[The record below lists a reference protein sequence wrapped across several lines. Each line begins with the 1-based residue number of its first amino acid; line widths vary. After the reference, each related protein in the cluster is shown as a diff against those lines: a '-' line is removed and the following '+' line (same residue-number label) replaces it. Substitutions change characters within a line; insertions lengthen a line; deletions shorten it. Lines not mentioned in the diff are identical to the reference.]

1 MSNVV
6 EVSQLRIAYDEVMA
20 VQDISFQLER
30 GRIYGFVGPNGA
42 GKTSTIK
49 ALAGVIESTQGTIIL
64 NGFNLELDRE
74 KALRHVG
81 YMPDFSPV
89 YENLKVWEYLD
100 VFAAAYGINST
111 ERSLHVEKWLNK
123 SDLVS
128 KRESLIKGLSRGM
141 RQRLVLAKTLES
153 DPNILLLD
161 EPASGLDPIARKQM
175 RDLIKE
181 ASVSGATILISSH
194 ILSELSEFIDAAI
207 ILEKGK
213 LVVAGSIDEI
223 RTQTGGGQ
231 TITVRFIDENAGTTV
246 LEKLFTTEGI
256 ALDRVSHGKAGYVIR
271 FGNTGDDAARFLNK
285 ILTSGVAVAECSLKN
300 DTIEDIFLKV
310 GAKEVA

>member
-1 MSNVV
+1 MNNVV

-20 VQDISFQLER
+20 VHDISFQLER
-30 GRIYGFVGPNGA
+30 GKIYGFVGPNGA

-49 ALAGVIESTQGTIIL
+49 ALAGVIEATQGSIVL
-64 NGFNLELDRE
+64 NGFNLDLERE

-100 VFAAAYGINST
+100 VFAAAYDIVAA
-111 ERSLHVEKWLNK
+111 ERPAHVKKWLEK

-128 KRESLIKGLSRGM
+128 KRDSLIKGLSRGM

-153 DPNILLLD
+153 NPNILLLD

-181 ASVSGATILISSH
+181 AANHGATVLISSH
-194 ILSELSEFIDAAI
+194 ILSELSEFIDSAI
-207 ILEKGK
+207 ILEKGN
-213 LVVAGSIDEI
+213 LVVAGSIDQI

-231 TITVRFIDENAGTTV
+231 TITVRFSDENAGTDV
-246 LEKLFTTEGI
+246 LEKLLASEGI
-256 ALDRVSHGKAGYVIR
+256 ALDRVSHNKGGYVIR
-271 FGNTGDDAARFLNK
+271 FGNTGDDAVRFLNK
-285 ILTSGVAVAECSLKN
+285 VLTSGARIAECSLKN
-300 DTIEDIFLKV
+300 DDIEDIFLKV

>member
-1 MSNVV
+1 MNAL
-6 EVSQLRIAYDEVMA
+6 EVTNLRVAYDEVIA
-20 VQDISFQLER
+20 VHDISFALER
-30 GRIYGFVGPNGA
+30 GKIYGFVGPNGA

-49 ALAGVIESTQGTIIL
+49 ALAGVMEPTQGTILL

-74 KALRHVG
+74 KALRHLG

-100 VFAAAYGINST
+100 VFAAAYGLKGLDRAS
-111 ERSLHVEKWLNK
+111 HVEQWLNK
-123 SDLVS
+123 TDLFP
-128 KRESLIKGLSRGM
+128 KRETLVKGLSRGM
-141 RQRLVLAKTLES
+141 RQRLVLAKTLET

-181 ASVSGATILISSH
+181 TSHKGSTVLISSH

-213 LVVAGSIDEI
+213 LVVSGSIDEI
-223 RTQTGGGQ
+223 RQKIGGGQ
-231 TITVRFIDENAGTTV
+231 KLIVRFTDEQKGK
-246 LEKLFTTEGI
+246 ELFEQLCMRENITPEQI
-256 ALDRVSHGKAGYVIR
+256 LRDKSNYVIA
-271 FGNTGDDAARFLNK
+271 FGNDANKAAQFLNK
-285 ILTSGVAVAECSLKN
+285 ILSAGVSVAECSIKSDN
-300 DTIEDIFLKV
+300 IEDIFLKV

>member
-30 GRIYGFVGPNGA
+30 GKIYGFVGPNGA

-49 ALAGVIESTQGTIIL
+49 ALAGVLEPTQGTILL
-64 NGFNLELDRE
+64 NGFNLDLNRE

-100 VFAAAYGINST
+100 VFAAAYGIASSA
-111 ERSLHVEKWLNK
+111 RPSHVERWLEK
-123 SDLVS
+123 SDLTT
-128 KRESLIKGLSRGM
+128 KRDALVKGLSRGM
-141 RQRLVLAKTLES
+141 RQRLVLAKTLET

-161 EPASGLDPIARKQM
+161 EPASGLDPIARKHM

-181 ASVSGATILISSH
+181 AATNGAMVLLSSH
-194 ILSELSEFIDAAI
+194 ILSELSEFIDSAI

-213 LVVAGSIDEI
+213 LVVGGTIEEI

-231 TITVRFIDENAGTTV
+231 TIMVRFKDANAGTAV
-246 LEKLFTTEGI
+246 LEKLLASENI
-256 ALDRVSHGKAGYVIR
+256 ALDRVSHNTGGYLIR
-271 FGNTGDDAARFLNK
+271 FAATGDAASQFLNK
-285 ILTSGVAVAECSLKN
+285 ILTSGAAVSECSLKS
-300 DTIEDIFLKV
+300 DDIEDIFLKV